1 MIIAPTDSIS
11 SRDHGLEVEKK
22 VGPNLL
28 RDVWLMDL
36 RVDWLRSTLDCS
48 QWLLGLRIFLFIY
61 LFNVFW
67 VLLFVYFTYDLFT

>member
-48 QWLLGLRIFLFIY
+48 KRLLGLRIFFKFFI
-61 LFNVFW
+61 
-67 VLLFVYFTYDLFT
+67 